1 MRNYVRS
8 RRGGVAKEGAL
19 ARGTRPPGAS
29 SGRRRKNRR
38 QNARRE
44 AKGGEGGPK
53 GHREHLAERRGAAG
67 WIGGRGGEEERS
79 EKTNGGV
86 KKWKDIS
93 PGAVRGRV
101 GDGSRIK

>member
-19 ARGTRPPGAS
+19 ARGARPPGAS

-67 WIGGRGGEEERS
+67 RIGGRGGDAS
-79 EKTNGGV
+79 A
-86 KKWKDIS
+86 DLH
-93 PGAVRGRV
+93 V
-101 GDGSRIK
+101 GIFRPACSRTYFL